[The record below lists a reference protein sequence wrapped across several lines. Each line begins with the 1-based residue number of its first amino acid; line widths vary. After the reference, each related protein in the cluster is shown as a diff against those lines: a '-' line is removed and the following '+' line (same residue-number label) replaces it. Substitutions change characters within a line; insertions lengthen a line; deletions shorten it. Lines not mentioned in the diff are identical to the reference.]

1 VDGAIGRLALKEGD
15 AVAAGQTIAWL
26 TPDRATVSDALQA
39 LAYIGT
45 KDDLP
50 AIESCAQANATGDL
64 AQQAA
69 AAAKAIRA
77 RPGP

>member
-1 VDGAIGRLALKEGD
+1 MDGAIGRLAVNEGES
-15 AVAAGQTIAWL
+15 VTAGQTIAGL

-39 LAYIGT
+39 LAYVGT

-50 AIESCAQANATGDL
+50 AIESCAQTNPTGDL

-69 AAAKAIRA
+69 AAAKMIRT
-77 RPGP
+77 RSGS